1 MANDPH
7 AFDFDLDRGIR
18 DQVIEALEDSPKLP
32 LDTGIGPRLSGVYAL
47 YYKGKLVYIGKATR
61 EMTKSGRTLRSRLNE
76 HVIKISGRQDIAL
89 EDMQCRF
96 LTFKSEW
103 WVIAAEFALMTT
115 YEPEWNFTGFGSKTP
130 GKGRPGTERISVWD
144 QMFPPKI
151 P

>member
-1 MANDPH
+1 MADDPH

-32 LDTGIGPRLSGVYAL
+32 LHTGIGPRLSGVYAL

-61 EMTKSGRTLRSRLNE
+61 EMTKSGRTLRGRLNE
-76 HVIKISGRQDIAL
+76 HVIKISGRQDITLA
-89 EDMQCRF
+89 DMQCQF

-115 YEPEWNFTGFGSKTP
+115 YKPEWNFTGFESKTP
-130 GKGRPGTERISVWD
+130 GKGRPGTERISVWIRCS
-144 QMFPPKI
+144 PPKI